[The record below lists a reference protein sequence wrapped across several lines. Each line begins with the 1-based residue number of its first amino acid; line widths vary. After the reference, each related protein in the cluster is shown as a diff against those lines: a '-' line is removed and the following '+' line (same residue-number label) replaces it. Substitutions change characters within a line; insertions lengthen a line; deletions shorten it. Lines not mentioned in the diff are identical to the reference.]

1 MSNSSLVNYTKLV
14 KNYTAMG
21 GKVNRKITIHHM
33 AGNLSVETCANVF
46 NGNRQAS
53 SNYGIGSD
61 GRIGL
66 YVEEH
71 NRAWTSSSSWNDSQA
86 VTIEVANDT
95 LAPTWSVSA
104 KAMASLINL
113 CVDIC
118 KRNGIPK
125 LVYTGDKNGTLTLH
139 RFYANT
145 CCPGPYIES
154 KISYICNE
162 VNRRLNGGSVQ
173 TPSTG
178 GSKNLYR
185 VRKSWGDAKSQLGA
199 FGVLENA
206 KAMVNK
212 NPGYK
217 VFDHD
222 GNVVYPVSAPAQP
235 GKSLDQVAHDVITG
249 KYGNGEARKNAITK
263 AGYDYNAVQARVNE
277 ILGGGKKS
285 VTEIAREVIAGKWG
299 NGSDRKNRLTNAGYD
314 YNAVQREVN
323 RLL

>member
-33 AGNLSVETCANVF
+33 AGNLSIETCANVF

-162 VNRRLNGGSVQ
+162 VNRRLSGGSVQ

-217 VFDHD
+217 VFDHN

-235 GKSLDQVAHDVITG
+235 GKSLDQVARDVIAG

>member
-1 MSNSSLVNYTKLV
+1 MSNSSLVSYTKLV
-14 KNYTAMG
+14 KNYTAMK

-33 AGNLSVETCANVF
+33 AGNLTVETCANVF
-46 NGNRQAS
+46 NGEREAS

-86 VTIEVANDT
+86 VTIEVANDS
-95 LAPTWSVSA
+95 LAPTWSISA

-162 VNRRLNGGSVQ
+162 VNRRLSGGSVQ

-212 NPGYK
+212 NPGYR
-217 VFDHD
+217 VFDHN

-235 GKSLDQVAHDVITG
+235 GKSLDQVARDVIAG

-277 ILGGGKKS
+277 ILAGGKKS